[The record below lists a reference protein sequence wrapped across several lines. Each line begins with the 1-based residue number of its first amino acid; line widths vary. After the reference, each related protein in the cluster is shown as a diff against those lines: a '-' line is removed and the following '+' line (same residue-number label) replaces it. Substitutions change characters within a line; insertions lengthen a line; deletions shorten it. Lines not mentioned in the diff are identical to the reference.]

1 MVVLLLQWWWRAE
14 WPAWEED
21 ATGLDVQREW
31 EVREKRRIETRGVKK
46 AGVSSPW
53 EVVDPRGRTDILCA
67 NGYSSHNGHE
77 HHQQRP
83 GSEFCDVD
91 SGLFFFHLVYRSRC
105 RRGER
110 EWAYRMRQRCDGSP
124 ACCAFCRTQKRNPW
138 RRGEW
143 RTFRP
148 RRALQTFRPCE

>member
-1 MVVLLLQWWWRAE
+1 MARKTVPKQPEVESAAVMEVQVVLLLLLLQWWWRAE

-91 SGLFFFHLVYRSRC
+91 SGLFFFI
-105 RRGER
+105 
-110 EWAYRMRQRCDGSP
+110 
-124 ACCAFCRTQKRNPW
+124 
-138 RRGEW
+138 
-143 RTFRP
+143 
-148 RRALQTFRPCE
+148 